1 MTQHCFKSVLA
12 EHFEMCP
19 FGRHEQNVFK
29 SFSLSL
35 SGHNN
40 HNGSI
45 QQITSGCFC
54 LCVLL
59 LFCFCFYKSLMLFLT
74 LPFISPV
81 THSM

>member
-45 QQITSGCFC
+45 QQITSGFFVCVFCCCFVFVSIN
-54 LCVLL
+54 L
-59 LFCFCFYKSLMLFLT
+59 
-74 LPFISPV
+74 
-81 THSM
+81 